1 MVKVIDEALAGTELL
16 TAMRSAGRTID
27 NDMKSSFINKQT
39 ILSSKR
45 EELQKEREVLLAM
58 EKTDSSE
65 NVPLH
70 TARENISRLTIEIA
84 TLEAAC
90 ATYDSLTSGGGIV
103 PEAGGVCTVG
113 ALVCIQDVVQCVSW
127 IIKLYPSGLG
137 NAKIGAISID
147 TPLGRALDRHV
158 PGDVV
163 SCNAPGGVTKYLIK
177 EVL

>member
-1 MVKVIDEALAGTELL
+1 MVKVISEDVTGEALIS
-16 TAMRSAGRTID
+16 AMRAAGQNID
-27 NDMKSSFINKQT
+27 SDMKSSFINKQT
-39 ILSSKR
+39 VLASKR

-70 TARENISRLTIEIA
+70 TARENISRLTIEIS

-90 ATYDSLTSGGGIV
+90 ATYDSLTSGDKV
-103 PEAGGVCTVG
+103 VMEAGGVCTVG
-113 ALVCIQDVVQCVSW
+113 ALVCIQDVEQKVTW

-147 TPLGRALDRHV
+147 TPLGQALDKHV
-158 PGDVV
+158 PGDTV
-163 SCNAPGGVTKYLIK
+163 SCNAPGGVTRYFIK

>member
-1 MVKVIDEALAGTELL
+1 MKTVDEALTGEALIS
-16 TAMRSAGRTID
+16 AMRQAGLTID
-27 NDMKSSFINKQT
+27 SDMKSSFINKQT
-39 ILSSKR
+39 ILASKR
-45 EELQKEREVLLAM
+45 DELQKEREVLLAM

-70 TARENISRLTIEIA
+70 TARENISRLTIEIS

-90 ATYDSLTSGGGIV
+90 ATYESLTSGGGIA
-103 PEAGGVCTVG
+103 PAAGGVCTIG
-113 ALVCIQDVVQCVSW
+113 ALVCIEDLSQEISW

-147 TPLGRALDRHV
+147 TPLGKALDKHL
-158 PGDVV
+158 PGDIV
-163 SCNAPGGVTKYLIK
+163 SCNAPGGVIKYFIK